1 MEKYPVSIKWSD
13 EDEGYI
19 ATIPGIQG
27 LSAFGEEPDVAL
39 SELKI
44 AAKAYF
50 ESLKQAG
57 KPMPVLEKVI
67 PFSGQ
72 LRLRMPKSLHG
83 ELSQAAKSEGVSLNT
98 HIITLLSKRLV
109 EEELS
114 HTIHRL
120 ENIVM
125 AIGSDIVS
133 SAQNMPQ
140 SLQPQDSP
148 ENVTSKYHE
157 SERIH

>member
-57 KPMPVLEKVI
+57 KPMPVLGKVI

-72 LRLRMPKSLHG
+72 LRLRMPKSLHAD
-83 ELSQAAKSEGVSLNT
+83 LSQAAENEGVSLNT
-98 HIITLLSKRLV
+98 YLVSLLAREHIKRDLLYKARTSGRPQAIAEKRL
-109 EEELS
+109 E
-114 HTIHRL
+114 
-120 ENIVM
+120 
-125 AIGSDIVS
+125 
-133 SAQNMPQ
+133 
-140 SLQPQDSP
+140 SLKD
-148 ENVTSKYHE
+148 
-157 SERIH
+157 